1 MARSLRRPE
10 VGSSPWGKALSREG
24 GEQHPGS
31 VGAGREGQFPRWLL
45 DLFLSCVPGA
55 GQGFAQMELPAGA
68 CACWSCRHCLGGSR
82 HCSRT
87 SVHCSEPV
95 YIAPR
100 ALCVAPGALCIV
112 LRLCT
117 LLRGLCAWSQE
128 LCTWLRDCVQCPGAL
143 CIALGAMYTVLAALY
158 TAPEA
163 SALLRGC
170 VRCSGSSVHYPWG
183 STLLQSLWALFSC
196 CVHRSR
202 GSVRC
207 CHLAATLRNCSCCLS
222 CCPLPSS
229 RTLPAAGRLIT
240 ATSQP
245 LSASPRWLLTACV
258 SGHTSISQGQAAQHR
273 WPSLRGHLA
282 GPTRSLSPSRG
293 AGTAPSTSSQ
303 GQAASLPAAL
313 TSPALPPAFSCCT

>member
-1 MARSLRRPE
+1 MAARRTAA
-10 VGSSPWGKALSREG
+10 VSG
-24 GEQHPGS
+24 PG
-31 VGAGREGQFPRWLL
+31 P
-45 DLFLSCVPGA
+45 
-55 GQGFAQMELPAGA
+55 
-68 CACWSCRHCLGGSR
+68 
-82 HCSRT
+82 
-87 SVHCSEPV
+87 
-95 YIAPR
+95 APR
-100 ALCVAPGALCIV
+100 ATERDGQRRRSSGPQRGGAPGAAG
-112 LRLCT
+112 
-117 LLRGLCAWSQE
+117 RGRCEA
-128 LCTWLRDCVQCPGAL
+128 G
-143 CIALGAMYTVLAALY
+143 ALY